1 MLSTSTSSE
10 EDRRSAEPTPQG
22 EEAAERASDPR
33 ERAVDLAGEEEDNYS
48 PVYIPF
54 ARSNCKPQEFL
65 GGSGASTVRNAG
77 GGSLLKERLPGAKRT
92 QW

>member
-48 PVYIPF
+48 PRLHSLRQIQLQTPRIP
-54 ARSNCKPQEFL
+54 RRKWGQHREE
-65 GGSGASTVRNAG
+65 RWWW
-77 GGSLLKERLPGAKRT
+77 SLLKERLPGAKRT